1 MRGFKMQ
8 LKVGEKLRSTACTTE
23 MIVVRAP
30 GSDVDLRCGGHPVVP
45 GADKDTKNDL
55 AADASGGTQTGKR
68 YADDEIGIEI
78 LVTKA
83 GQGNLAIGG
92 APLGLKQA
100 KALPSSD

>member
-1 MRGFKMQ
+1 MQ

-30 GSDVDLRCGGHPVVP
+30 GADVDLRCGGHAVVP
-45 GADKDTKNDL
+45 ASDTATKNEL
-55 AADASGGTQTGKR
+55 SADASGGTQTGKR
-68 YADDEIGIEI
+68 YADDGVGIEI

-83 GQGNLAIGG
+83 GQGSLSIGS
-92 APLGLKQA
+92 APLELKQA